1 MQNRFIFYGLI
12 LVITYLGAI
21 VWKQQEET
29 SYLKEVIL
37 EQDEAITQQK
47 ELIEVQIHYIDIL
60 APEYYSPLNKGNNFN
75 RPI

>member
-1 MQNRFIFYGLI
+1 
-12 LVITYLGAI
+12 
-21 VWKQQEET
+21 
-29 SYLKEVIL
+29 VIL